1 MRNHMKHLLYIM
13 VGITISA
20 CSTAT
25 KEPKAGTYAFDRLFL
40 EKYQIEYLELMTP
53 DGNSGILI
61 VPAYQ
66 GRVMTS
72 TSGGDKGRSYGWI
85 NYALIESGITDP
97 QFNPFGGEERFW
109 LGPEGG
115 PYSIYFAEG
124 KEQVFEN
131 WQVPSVI
138 DTEAWTIDFVRPE
151 SVKFTKQAT
160 ITNASGTVFN
170 LGIER
175 TVSILSKEEISGELG
190 VEIPNDLQFV
200 AYQSENVVTNKGTQ
214 SWTKE
219 GGLLSI
225 WILSMFNPTPETTV
239 FIPYNPEGESTIVN
253 DEYFGKVPAD
263 RLIAEEGMIYFKAD
277 GQFRSKIGIP
287 PGRAKELCSS
297 FDPERNV
304 LTLVWYSLPEESG
317 VYVNSN
323 WGEQDDP
330 FDGDVVNSYNDGPL
344 EDGSIMGP
352 FYELETSSPAL
363 ALEPSGSA
371 SHIQRVM
378 HFEGNEDS
386 LNGIVKA
393 LFRIELKDITSKF
406 KP

>member
-1 MRNHMKHLLYIM
+1 MRNHIKHLLYIM

-25 KEPKAGTYAFDRLFL
+25 KEPKAGTYEFDRLFL
-40 EKYQIEYLELMTP
+40 EKHQIEHLELMTL

-72 TSGGDKGRSYGWI
+72 TSGGSEGRSYGWI
-85 NYALIESGITDP
+85 NYALIESGKTDP
-97 QFNPFGGEERFW
+97 QFNPLGGEERFW

-115 PYSIYFAEG
+115 PYSIYFPEG
-124 KEQVFEN
+124 KDQVFEN

-138 DTEAWTIDFVRPE
+138 DTEAWEIKTSSRETAKFVKE
-151 SVKFTKQAT
+151 TSL
-160 ITNASGTVFN
+160 TNASGTVFN

-175 TVSILSKEEISGELG
+175 TVSLLTKDEVSGVLG
-190 VEIPNDLQFV
+190 VEIPEDLQLV
-200 AYQSENVVTNKGTQ
+200 AYQSNNVVTNQGTQ

-287 PGRAKELCSS
+287 PGRAKELCGSY
-297 FDPERNV
+297 DPERNV
-304 LTLVWYSLPEESG
+304 LTLVWYSLPGEPG
-317 VYVNSN
+317 IYVNSN
-323 WGEQDDP
+323 WGDQDDP

-352 FYELETSSPAL
+352 FYELETSSPAME
-363 ALEPSGSA
+363 LEPSGSA
-371 SHIQRVM
+371 SHMQRVM
-378 HFEGNEDS
+378 HFEGNKDS
-386 LNGIVKA
+386 LNKLVNA
-393 LFRIELKDITSKF
+393 LFSIELQDITNKF
-406 KP
+406 QH